1 MMVKRERKLL
11 THFILILICF
21 VVLFP
26 IVWVVSTSL
35 RRDNAAFSTKLFS
48 TRLTFQNYID
58 LLAPEKNGPRLVS
71 DIDALVLMAPPHE
84 NISIEQAK
92 KLLATDIERFKKY
105 ISETEN
111 LKRRVDKEI
120 SFLKE
125 YFEKNSGKLIEK
137 FAKNVDDII
146 SQLKFQKPDR
156 YLNTAA
162 YELQDAGFD
171 LEPLGN
177 LVAPYEGQAEW
188 YKMIGFRKER
198 IDTLKSELATL
209 RSELQ
214 PLEKRY
220 YVLLSQFKTLYKTI
234 ESLLLPQLE
243 EYTQALAV
251 AEELL
256 DRSAKSELV
265 AESLPDENDVKNHF
279 VTALAQLAELQ
290 LQIERYESLQKV
302 VDTLKKFQE
311 TYRNILKK
319 WENNLGNQTTIYTD
333 FLNMIE
339 TFTIRV
345 SSTIK
350 ESASLIKRLDE
361 TTAKLL
367 NVQKQQQSLEV
378 KIQNIRS
385 QLEKLELELS
395 RAYEELKPAIIYLRS
410 ELLKKSLTE
419 IKDKTKDLKLPEQ
432 LQVFNLQ
439 SKKVFG
445 LVSDFAALLPE
456 GSKEQK
462 SLRNLV
468 RNIDWPGTARDVFNN
483 YELFSQNYEPFI
495 KDLKNYL
502 AQVEQIGPKF
512 MLTSKAGIK
521 VRPVAL
527 ERLIDTV
534 LSTYRNNVVPNMNVM
549 SRKASE
555 LSDKLKIK
563 ELSKSLKLIDA
574 ATFRIDQIWQ
584 RKPDHYLLRWIMNS
598 VIVSLS
604 VAIIITAVTALAAY
618 PFSRMRF
625 KGRKYGIMSL
635 LLIQMFPAIMYM
647 IAIYTFLSFAGKYIP
662 GFGLNKLS
670 GLIFAYLGGIA
681 YNMYLIKGYY
691 DTIPDSLE
699 EAAMIDGATRWQTF
713 VRIVLPLASPILAV
727 IVILTF
733 MGTFNEFVLARIILQ
748 DVKQY
753 TYAIG
758 LYTFS
763 TGPFET
769 QWGLF
774 TAAALIGMVPM
785 VILFLL
791 MQKYIV
797 GGLVK
802 GAVKG

>member
-1 MMVKRERKLL
+1 MVKKERKLL
-11 THFILILICF
+11 THIVLILVCF

-48 TRLTFQNYID
+48 TRLTLQNYID

-92 KLLATDIERFKKY
+92 KLFASDIERFKKY
-105 ISETEN
+105 INETEN
-111 LKRRVDKEI
+111 LKKRVDSEI
-120 SFLKE
+120 KFLKD
-125 YFEKNSGKLIEK
+125 YFEKNSGKLTEK
-137 FAKNVDDII
+137 FIRDVENII
-146 SQLKFQKPDR
+146 SLLKFQKPDR
-156 YLNTAA
+156 YLNVAA
-162 YELQDAGFD
+162 YDLQTSGFE

-177 LVAPYEGQAEW
+177 LVSPADGESEW
-188 YKMIGFRKER
+188 YNMIGTRKEKLNN
-198 IDTLKSELATL
+198 LKTELANL
-209 RSELQ
+209 ESELQ
-214 PLEKRY
+214 PIEKTY
-220 YVLLSQFKTLYKTI
+220 YSLLAQFRTQYKTI
-234 ESLLLPQLE
+234 ENLLLPQLE
-243 EYTQALAV
+243 EYTRALAV

-256 DRSAKSELV
+256 DRSAKSELI
-265 AESLPDENDVKNHF
+265 AESIPDENSIREHF
-279 VTALAQLAELQ
+279 VTALSQLAELQ
-290 LQIERYESLQKV
+290 LQIERYEPLQKV

-319 WENNLGNQTTIYTD
+319 WENNLGNQTTIYAD

-350 ESASLIKRLDE
+350 ESASLIRRLDI
-361 TTAKLL
+361 TTARLL
-367 NVQKQQQSLEV
+367 NVQRQQESLKSRIQSV
-378 KIQNIRS
+378 RS
-385 QLEKLELELS
+385 QMEKVELELS
-395 RAYEELKPAIIYLRS
+395 RAYEELKPAIVYLRS
-410 ELLKKSLTE
+410 ELLKKALAE
-419 IKDKTKDLKLPEQ
+419 IKDKVKDLKLPDQ

-439 SKKVFG
+439 SRKVFG
-445 LVSDFAALLPE
+445 LVTDFAALLPD

-462 SLRNLV
+462 ALRNSV
-468 RNIDWPGTARDVFNN
+468 RNIDWPGIARDIFNN
-483 YELFSQNYEPFI
+483 YELFSENYEPFI

-512 MLTSKAGIK
+512 MPTSKSGIK

-527 ERLIDTV
+527 EGLIDTV

-563 ELSKSLKLIDA
+563 ELSSSLKSIDA

-604 VAIIITAVTALAAY
+604 VAVIITVVTALAAY

-713 VRIVLPLASPILAV
+713 VKIVLPLASPILAV

-733 MGTFNEFVLARIILQ
+733 MSTFNEFVLARIILQ